1 MPKQC
6 AGSRNMRSELAIRES
21 SDDLVTWFALA
32 GLPAARC
39 ERNFNGRG
47 DSEAFR
53 AT

>member
-6 AGSRNMRSELAIRES
+6 AVSRKHIIRTAIRES
-21 SDDLVTWFALA
+21 SGELVTWFALA